1 MKKIIFPW
9 KIVTYGILLAFFSRC
24 KDPYNPVVLSSN
36 SNYLVVEGFIN
47 GNGLTSIKLSRT
59 RNITSGDTATHVNE
73 LNAIV
78 AIEDQTNASYPLT
91 EMGNGIYTANVILNP
106 ANQYRLHIH
115 TSGNKEYLSDYVPYK
130 PSPPIDSLGWHF
142 KNKDVQVYAN
152 THDAQNT
159 SRYYRWTYTET
170 WEFHSPYYSVL
181 EYDVPPGIINQRTEQ
196 IYACW
201 PTHNSTNIIL
211 GSSAKLSLDVIHEG
225 PLVLIP
231 FHDSRLGVLYSI
243 NVTQSALDSSAYNYW
258 QAIKSNTEDI
268 GSIFD
273 PQPNQTKGN
282 IHCVTD
288 TSEIV
293 IGYIGAGSTSSL
305 RLFISNRAMPS
316 DWNLRSDCTMIVVP
330 SDSLYYYFGGRA
342 YLPIDEISR
351 GIYSGSTYSCV
362 DCRTSGGP
370 NVKPGFWP

>member
-1 MKKIIFPW
+1 M
-9 KIVTYGILLAFFSRC
+9 
-24 KDPYNPVVLSSN
+24 
-36 SNYLVVEGFIN
+36 VEGFIN

-78 AIEDQTNASYPLT
+78 AIEDQTNATYPLT
-91 EMGNGIYTANVILNP
+91 EEGNGIYTVNTFLNP
-106 ANQYRLHIH
+106 TNKYRLHIH

-130 PSPPIDSLGWHF
+130 PSPAIDSLGWNF
-142 KNKDVQVYAN
+142 KNNDVQVYAN
-152 THDAQNT
+152 THDDQNT
-159 SRYYRWTYTET
+159 TRYYRWTYTET
-170 WEFHSPYYSVL
+170 WEFHSPYYSAI

-201 PTHNSTNIIL
+201 PTQNSTNIIL
-211 GSSAKLSLDVIHEG
+211 GSSAKLSLDVIHEA

-231 FHDSRLGVLYSI
+231 FHDSRLSVLYSI
-243 NVTQSALDSSAYNYW
+243 YVTQYALDSSAYNYW

-288 TSEIV
+288 TSETV

-305 RLFISNRAMPS
+305 RLFISNTAMPS

-330 SDSLYYYFGGRA
+330 SDSLAFYFGGRL
-342 YLPIDEISR
+342 YIPIDEIR
-351 GIYSGSTYSCV
+351 PGIYSGSTFSCV
-362 DCRTSGGP
+362 DCRASGGP
-370 NVKPGFWP
+370 NVKPVFWP